1 MSAFDLELL
10 LSPLPGDATCGS
22 DLGHDPVFG
31 ELEVAG
37 AGKPDQ
43 EFGATKI
50 AAVPPDWARVHEH
63 ALALAQRT
71 RDVRLAVWL
80 TRSGARLAGLS
91 GALQG
96 LRLVH
101 GLLQR
106 HWSSVHPVIERIDDS
121 QDAWARVNALAP
133 LSAADAG
140 LADLRAAHLTSD
152 RLSLTVRDVELALGR
167 AKPFGGEVA
176 LQPEA
181 VLAFLTDAVTRF
193 PALLDEMQACH
204 ALVTD
209 IALRVEQELGVSCG
223 LDLVPLHCVSKP
235 LNEAATRARAF
246 GHDAV
251 DGAKTGDGAKP
262 AARGEISNRQDV
274 LRSLE
279 LACDWI
285 ERNEPGHPSP
295 LLIRRA
301 QRLLTK
307 NFVEILRDLVP
318 DSLGPLGRVAGEK
331 FD

>member
-10 LSPLPGDATCGS
+10 LAPLPGDATCGN

-43 EFGATKI
+43 EFGAIKI
-50 AAVPPDWARVHEH
+50 AAVPPDWEQVRGH

-96 LRLVH
+96 LRLVD

-106 HWSSVHPVIERIDDS
+106 HWPAVHPVIERVDDT

-133 LSAADAG
+133 LAAADAG
-140 LADLRAAHLTSD
+140 LADLRAAKLTGD
-152 RLSLTVRDVELALGR
+152 RLSLTVRDVELAFGR
-167 AKPFGGEVA
+167 SKPFGGEVA

-181 VLAFLTDAVTRF
+181 VLAFLADAVPRF
-193 PALLDEMQACH
+193 PELLDEMQACH

-223 LDLVPLHCVSKP
+223 LDLVPLHRVAKP
-235 LNEAATRARAF
+235 LHEAATRARGSAPEPV
-246 GHDAV
+246 A
-251 DGAKTGDGAKP
+251 GAEAGDGAKP
-262 AARGEISNRQDV
+262 VARGDLSNRQDV
-274 LRSLE
+274 MRTLE

-307 NFVEILRDLVP
+307 NFVEILRDLAP
-318 DSLGPLGRVAGEK
+318 DSLGSFGRVAGEQ